1 MHDVGTPRCFPP
13 RALARTALVLLAC
26 VVAGC
31 GGSPKPTRVVAREEE
46 LVRQIQDLRFLV
58 ERAEKGSLVPTDGLV
73 VAVSERLALELVQL
87 ALPRNEVVQDRFRVR
102 LEKADLRFGDRHA
115 MVRLDG
121 SVTWAEWTDLFDAD
135 VSLELTVF
143 ARIDAAPM
151 EHARGMVAMKVVPVG
166 FELHRLTLGEESPTA
181 RRLAEGLAAAL
192 TGSLSALS
200 FPISIPVALE
210 PQLRSAGIET
220 GPVRVKPASLPLR
233 AVVKDVAAH
242 GGRLWLSLQVERM
255 EEHR

>member
-1 MHDVGTPRCFPP
+1 
-13 RALARTALVLLAC
+13 
-26 VVAGC
+26 
-31 GGSPKPTRVVAREEE
+31 VAREEE
-46 LVRQIQDLRFLV
+46 LLRQIQDLRFLV
-58 ERAEKGSLVPTDGLV
+58 ERAERGALVPTDGLV
-73 VAVSERLALELVQL
+73 VAVSERLALQLVEL
-87 ALPRNEVVQDRFRVR
+87 ALPRDVVVQDRFRVR

-135 VSLELTVF
+135 VSVELTVF
-143 ARIDAAPM
+143 ARIDAAPV
-151 EHARGMVAMKVVPVG
+151 EHARGTLAMKVVPVG

-192 TGSLSALS
+192 TGSLSALT

-210 PQLRSAGIET
+210 PQVRSAGIEA

-242 GGRLWLSLQVERM
+242 GGRLWLSLQVERL
-255 EEHR
+255 EENR